1 MPYQVSRNGQTYGP
15 YTLEDLQRYVASGNI
30 ASTDLAKSEDMPDW
44 IPVSQIIWDE
54 TEVAAKGDVGTMAIT
69 QWIAREK
76 GLD

>member
-1 MPYQVSRNGQTYGP
+1 MADPVYIDVEIKHHTEKAILVEVEG
-15 YTLEDLQRYVASGNI
+15 E
-30 ASTDLAKSEDMPDW
+30 EHW